1 MKKIFNLAVIFAAL
15 TAAFTFASCGDDD
28 DKAEENSTF
37 TSMQV
42 KAGEKYSFS
51 NSQNNV
57 SGWIKVTSASA
68 GSVTFE
74 LTCDATDQDEEVITL
89 SDAGTSYLILN
100 NNLLVTSLQAN
111 AVENADKVIIALM
124 AGTQTLGDGNVNTP
138 IKNTGKA
145 GTTLF
150 GEK

>member
-42 KAGEKYSFS
+42 QAGEKYSFS
-51 NSQNNV
+51 NQQNAV
-57 SGWIKVTSASA
+57 SGWIKVTAAAA
-68 GSVTFE
+68 GDVTFE
-74 LTCDATDQDEEVITL
+74 LTCDGTDQKNVEINL
-89 SDAGTSYLILN
+89 SDAGTSYLILSEGQ
-100 NNLLVTSLQAN
+100 LVTSKQAN

-124 AGTQTLGDGNVNTP
+124 AGTQKLGDGNVNTP

-145 GTTLF
+145 GATLF
-150 GEK
+150 GKK

>member
-28 DKAEENSTF
+28 DKADENSTF

-42 KAGEKYSFS
+42 SAGEKYSFS
-51 NSQNNV
+51 NKQNAV
-57 SGWIKVTSASA
+57 SGWIKVTAASA

-74 LTCDATDQDEEVITL
+74 LTCDGTDQKDEEITL

-100 NNLLVTSLQAN
+100 EGKLVTSHQDNAVAN
-111 AVENADKVIIALM
+111 ANAVIIALM
-124 AGTQTLGDGNVNTP
+124 KGTQKLGDGNVNTP
-138 IKNTGKA
+138 IKSTGKA
-145 GTTLF
+145 GETLF
-150 GEK
+150 GKK

>member
-28 DKAEENSTF
+28 EKAEENSTF

-42 KAGEKYSFS
+42 QAGEKYSFS
-51 NSQNNV
+51 NQQNGV
-57 SGWIKVTSASA
+57 SGWIKVTAAAA
-68 GSVTFE
+68 GDVTFE
-74 LTCDATDQDEEVITL
+74 LTCDATDQKNVEINL
-89 SDAGTSYLILN
+89 SDAGTSYLILSEGQ
-100 NNLLVTSLQAN
+100 LVTSKQAN

-124 AGTQTLGDGNVNTP
+124 AGTQKLGDGNVNTP

-145 GTTLF
+145 GATLF
-150 GEK
+150 GKK

>member
-15 TAAFTFASCGDDD
+15 TAAFTFASCDDD
-28 DKAEENSTF
+28 EKAEDNSTF

-42 KAGEKYSFS
+42 VAGEKYSFS

-57 SGWIKVTSASA
+57 SGWIKVTAASA

-74 LTCDATDQDEEVITL
+74 LNCDATNQEGAEITL
-89 SDAGTSYLILN
+89 SDAETSYLILN
-100 NNLLVTSLQAN
+100 GGKLVTSHQAN

>member
-145 GTTLF
+145 GQTLF

>member
-1 MKKIFNLAVIFAAL
+1 MKKLFNLAVIFAAL

-42 KAGEKYSFS
+42 QAGEKYSFS
-51 NSQNNV
+51 NQQNGV
-57 SGWIKVTSASA
+57 SGWIKVTAAAA
-68 GSVTFE
+68 GDVTFE
-74 LTCDATDQDEEVITL
+74 LTCDGTDQKDVEINL
-89 SDAGTSYLILN
+89 SDAGTSYLILSEGQ
-100 NNLLVTSLQAN
+100 LVTSKQAN

-124 AGTQTLGDGNVNTP
+124 AGTQKLGDGNVNTP

-145 GTTLF
+145 GATLF
-150 GEK
+150 GKK

>member
-1 MKKIFNLAVIFAAL
+1 M

-42 KAGEKYSFS
+42 QAGEKYSFS
-51 NSQNNV
+51 NQQNGV
-57 SGWIKVTSASA
+57 SGWIKVTAAAA
-68 GSVTFE
+68 GDVTFE
-74 LTCDATDQDEEVITL
+74 LTCDGTDQKNVEINL
-89 SDAGTSYLILN
+89 SDAGTSYLILSEGQ
-100 NNLLVTSLQAN
+100 LVTSKQAN

-124 AGTQTLGDGNVNTP
+124 AGTQKLGDGNVNTP

-150 GEK
+150 GKK

>member
-1 MKKIFNLAVIFAAL
+1 MKKLFNLAVIFAAL

-42 KAGEKYSFS
+42 QAGEKYSFS
-51 NSQNNV
+51 NQQNGV
-57 SGWIKVTSASA
+57 SGWIKVTAAAA
-68 GSVTFE
+68 GDVTFE
-74 LTCDATDQDEEVITL
+74 LTCDGTEQKNVEINL
-89 SDAGTSYLILN
+89 SDAGTSYLILSEGQ
-100 NNLLVTSLQAN
+100 LVTSKQAN

-124 AGTQTLGDGNVNTP
+124 AGTQKLGDGNVNTP

-150 GEK
+150 GKK

>member
-28 DKAEENSTF
+28 DKADENSTF

-42 KAGEKYSFS
+42 SAGEKYSFS
-51 NSQNNV
+51 NKQNAV
-57 SGWIKVTSASA
+57 SGWIKVTAASA

-74 LTCDATDQDEEVITL
+74 LTCDGTDQKDEEITL

-100 NNLLVTSLQAN
+100 EGKLVTSYQDNAVAN
-111 AVENADKVIIALM
+111 ANAVIIALM
-124 AGTQTLGDGNVNTP
+124 KGTQKLGDGNVNTP
-138 IKNTGKA
+138 IKSTGKA
-145 GTTLF
+145 GETLF
-150 GEK
+150 GKK